1 MTGMI
6 ERPTLA
12 LTDVQRESIRMY
24 LQNELQHDTVTINT
38 LEIDLKAIQA
48 ARMGVATDDASDP
61 EGGAFAFEHS
71 QTGAQQARI
80 RSHAAEVKAALARL
94 DDGTYGL
101 CVGCKGEIAPARL
114 EARPATAYCIGCAR

>member
-6 ERPTLA
+6 ERTTVA
-12 LTDVQRESIRMY
+12 LTDAQRDSIRVF
-24 LQNELQHDTVTINT
+24 LENELQHDTVTINT

-48 ARMGVATDDASDP
+48 ARMGVVTDDASDP

-80 RSHAAEVKAALARL
+80 RSHAAEVKAAIARL
-94 DDGTYGL
+94 DAGTYGL
-101 CVGCKGEIAPARL
+101 CVGCSGEISAARR
-114 EARPATAYCIGCAR
+114 EARPATAHCIDCAR